1 MALKDV
7 KLILTAIICFVF
19 GATAGIF
26 YETTHQKIQSEKE
39 RKSKVTAK
47 ECRVIFEDFVREHD
61 SDLKLDVSFEDYFDE
76 ALKISEMTP
85 DEYYKYVED
94 IYEKSMLPVPEYV
107 YTKSEEET
115 NLKYGQ
121 KCEQKEE
128 LLKNY

>member
-26 YETTHQKIQSEKE
+26 YETTNQKIQSQKEKN
-39 RKSKVTAK
+39 SKVTAK

-61 SDLKLDVSFEDYFDE
+61 SDLKLDDSFEISFDE
-76 ALKISEMTP
+76 MLRISEMTP

-94 IYEKSMLPVPEYV
+94 IYEKIYAPCARVCLYKVGRRNEPKIW
-107 YTKSEEET
+107 TKM
-115 NLKYGQ
+115 
-121 KCEQKEE
+121 
-128 LLKNY
+128 